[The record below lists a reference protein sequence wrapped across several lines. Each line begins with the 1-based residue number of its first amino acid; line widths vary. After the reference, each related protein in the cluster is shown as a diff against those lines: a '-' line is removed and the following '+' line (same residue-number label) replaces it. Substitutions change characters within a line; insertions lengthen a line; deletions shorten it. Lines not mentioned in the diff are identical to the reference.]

1 MPYADREKQRAA
13 VKRLDAA
20 RYLLK
25 KEEMLE
31 KGRAWK
37 AANLE
42 HVKKYNKD
50 WLAANRPKA
59 NTSGSRRRA
68 LEKGLIPSFVLNCPE
83 EKKKIL
89 FIQVLRQLMEE
100 RTGVT
105 HHVDHMWPLSDGGPH
120 WSGNLQ
126 VIPAADNLTK
136 GSKVD
141 PDIKRN
147 IKEALEYASSIRH

>member
-31 KGRAWK
+31 KARAWK
-37 AANLE
+37 AANSE
-42 HVKKYNKD
+42 HVKTYHRE

-59 NTSGSRRRA
+59 NASGSRRRA
-68 LEKGLIPSFVLNCPE
+68 LERNLVPSFVLNCPE

-89 FIQVLRQLMEE
+89 FIHVLRQLMEE
-100 RTGVT
+100 KTGVAY
-105 HHVDHMWPLSDGGPH
+105 HVDHMWPLSDGGPH

-126 VIPAADNLTK
+126 VIPAVDNLTK

-147 IKEALEYASSIRH
+147 IKEALEYASSL

>member
-25 KEEMLE
+25 KKEIL
-31 KGRAWK
+31 KKAKVWK
-37 AANLE
+37 AANSE
-42 HVKKYNKD
+42 HVKNYQRV
-50 WLAANRPKA
+50 WLASNRPKA
-59 NTSGSRRRA
+59 NVAASKRRA
-68 LEKGLIPSFVLNCPE
+68 LEKNLIPSFVLNCPE

-89 FIQVLRQLMEE
+89 FLQVFRQLMEE
-100 RTGVT
+100 KTGVSY
-105 HHVDHMWPLSDGGPH
+105 HVDHMWPLSDGGPH

-126 VIPAADNLTK
+126 VIPAVDNLTK
-136 GSKVD
+136 GSSVD

-147 IKEALEYASSIRH
+147 IKEALEYASSL

>member
-25 KEEMLE
+25 KEELLA
-31 KGRAWK
+31 KARAWK
-37 AANLE
+37 AANSE
-42 HVKKYNKD
+42 HVKAYNKE

-59 NTSGSRRRA
+59 NASDSRRRA
-68 LEKGLIPSFVLNCPE
+68 LEKSLVPSFVVNCPE

-89 FIQVLRQLMEE
+89 FIYVLRRLMEE
-100 RTGVT
+100 KTGVA

-126 VIPAADNLTK
+126 VIPAVDNLTK
-136 GSKVD
+136 GSQVD

-147 IKEALEYASSIRH
+147 IKEALEYASSL